1 MSNRF
6 QNFFNPF
13 VIEENKKMKNIIV
26 KQLKSLIT
34 LLLKTTILE
43 KTPVLSW
50 SQQNYSL
57 VYFPLVGFV
66 VGLIAAI
73 FCYINSILFNKTI
86 AVTLALLLIVIITV
100 ANHEKEFFNSFNELE
115 KSFFKFNNEIIAILL
130 LFFVVI
136 VKLMCVSSIPISELT
151 MAFVLALTVSRWSVI
166 LLVYR
171 YDYNLSGVE
180 NFNNKE
186 QIMDEVKQ
194 VEKITTEQFIV
205 ATLLTLV
212 PIILFFGLYY
222 ITIFVGTALLALGIG
237 ELYKKFLGSI
247 TWNSI
252 GTLIQLSEIT
262 IFLLIC
268 AKLL

>member
-1 MSNRF
+1 M
-6 QNFFNPF
+6 
-13 VIEENKKMKNIIV
+13 
-26 KQLKSLIT
+26 
-34 LLLKTTILE
+34 
-43 KTPVLSW
+43 
-50 SQQNYSL
+50 
-57 VYFPLVGFV
+57 VYFPLVGFII
-66 VGLIAAI
+66 GLIAAI

-86 AVTLALLLIVIITV
+86 AVTLALLIIVIITV

-151 MAFVLALTVSRWSVI
+151 MAFVLALTVSRWSVV

-212 PIILFFGLYY
+212 PIILFLLPVDFFDKGESICLSIVFFERDCCACGMTRAIQHLIHFDFSTGYEYNRLSIIVLPFLIISYY
-222 ITIFVGTALLALGIG
+222 KETKRMFKL
-237 ELYKKFLGSI
+237 FCSI
-247 TWNSI
+247 
-252 GTLIQLSEIT
+252 
-262 IFLLIC
+262 
-268 AKLL
+268 